1 MQVKAAVIG
10 RDSIDLAGH
19 KRLAQGRTVTRMAQ
33 RRAHH
38 IFGARKAVLALLQI
52 ARIVEHQ
59 ILRAGLDI
67 DILLP
72 ARLGGTDGLEPQLGR
87 KVHHVD
93 RCVAGQV
100 RQV

>member
-1 MQVKAAVIG
+1 MVG
-10 RDSIDLAGH
+10 RNRIDLAGH
-19 KRLAQGRTVTRMAQ
+19 KRLAQCRTVTRMAQ
-33 RRAHH
+33 RWAHH
-38 IFGARKAVLALLQI
+38 ILGTRKAVLAPLQV

-100 RQV
+100 RQI

>member
-1 MQVKAAVIG
+1 MIG
-10 RDSIDLAGH
+10 RNSIDLAGH
-19 KRLAQGRTVTRMAQ
+19 KRLAQSRTVAGMAQ
-33 RRAHH
+33 RRTHH
-38 IFGARKAVLALLQI
+38 VLGTRKAILALLQI
-52 ARIVEHQ
+52 AGIVEHQ

-72 ARLGGTDGLEPQLGR
+72 ARLGGTDSLKPQLGR

-100 RQV
+100 RQI